1 MSTIP
6 SKHLAVGLTSPT
18 SGVVAFEVPTPQPGR
33 DEVLVRVNWASV
45 SFFELWQTDFKLLVD
60 YPQPLGIT
68 IAGEVVQVGENVDVA
83 VGDKVISFGMTSK
96 QERAFQEYA
105 LISKHKIGKLPANV
119 LPHEA
124 VSVPDNFVTTYW
136 ALFGNLKLPVPSEL
150 PAKSS
155 PPEAATPILVWGAG
169 GSTGQYALQ
178 VLRLAGYTNV
188 IAVASS
194 HHHEYLRSLG
204 AATTLD
210 YRAKNIS
217 EQVLEAA
224 GNPVKYVFDTIADEQ
239 YSLQHIA
246 KFVGAGSQ
254 VAYLL
259 PVRVGATGA
268 VQGIKQQPDIPF
280 PDGVELIGVK
290 TAIYHLLNEKFK
302 EEIQPKILPKLLA
315 AGLIKPNRVREITGN
330 SLAERVNTAL
340 SLLRK
345 GEVSG
350 ERLVVKVS
358 E

>member
-18 SGVVAFEVPTPQPGR
+18 SGVVGFEVSTPQPGR

-105 LISKHKIGKLPANV
+105 LISKHKIGKVRFNPTYNEIIYSYMNPNFHSCQPMFSHMKQYPSPTSKSLHSNFVKFPR
-119 LPHEA
+119 LIRKT
-124 VSVPDNFVTTYW
+124 SFVTTYW

-210 YRAKNIS
+210 YRAQNIS

-290 TAIYHLLNEKFK
+290 TAIYHLL
-302 EEIQPKILPKLLA
+302 
-315 AGLIKPNRVREITGN
+315 
-330 SLAERVNTAL
+330 
-340 SLLRK
+340 
-345 GEVSG
+345 VSSFHKTI
-350 ERLVVKVS
+350 RRT
-358 E
+358 